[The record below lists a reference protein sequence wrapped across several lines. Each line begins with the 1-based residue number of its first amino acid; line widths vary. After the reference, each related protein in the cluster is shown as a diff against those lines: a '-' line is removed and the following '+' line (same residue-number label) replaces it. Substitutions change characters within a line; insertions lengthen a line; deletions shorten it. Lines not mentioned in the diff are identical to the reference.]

1 MGLWLPFLYH
11 CSDQRSVQIYHFQ
24 SRQSIKTCDLAILPL
39 ERSTTVLL
47 PLSSL
52 PLGFRFHPTNEEL
65 INHYLKL
72 KINGL
77 KAEVSVIRKIDIC
90 KLELWDL
97 PGESYAWLKM
107 LWRKLEMQV
116 KAMLTLRNQCVKP
129 LTLLGEERRLETRPN
144 GILPHCEIFQKCNY
158 NQTQV
163 GNSQIKGVNRRRKRD
178 IDIKVLER
186 ENVEKFY
193 MHNE

>member
-1 MGLWLPFLYH
+1 MGLWLPSLYH

-24 SRQSIKTCDLAILPL
+24 SRQSIKTCDLAVLPL

-90 KLELWDL
+90 KLELCFAAMAFS
-97 PGESYAWLKM
+97 GESYAWLKM

-116 KAMLTLRNQCVKP
+116 KAMLTLRNRV
-129 LTLLGEERRLETRPN
+129 LLNL
-144 GILPHCEIFQKCNY
+144 
-158 NQTQV
+158 
-163 GNSQIKGVNRRRKRD
+163 
-178 IDIKVLER
+178 
-186 ENVEKFY
+186 
-193 MHNE
+193 